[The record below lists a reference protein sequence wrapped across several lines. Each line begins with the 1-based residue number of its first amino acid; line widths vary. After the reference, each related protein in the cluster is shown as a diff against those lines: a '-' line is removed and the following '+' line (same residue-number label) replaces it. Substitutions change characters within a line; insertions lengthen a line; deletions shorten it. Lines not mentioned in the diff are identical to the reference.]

1 MSNTE
6 IFEQELQ
13 DIGDNSEYMKMFK
26 RLTKDQQLEELSR
39 MVTEINGSNDG
50 KGGIL

>member
-13 DIGDNSEYMKMFK
+13 DISDNSEYMKMFK
-26 RLTKDQQLEELSR
+26 RLTKDQQLAELSR
-39 MVTEINGSNDG
+39 IVAEINGSNDG

>member
-1 MSNTE
+1 MNNAE
-6 IFEQELQ
+6 IYDWELQ
-13 DIGDNSEYMKMFK
+13 TIGDNSGCMKMFK

-39 MVTEINGSNDG
+39 IVAEINDSNDG